1 MRTDSLERGRTSTR
15 QRILAAASHLF
26 SRDGFDV
33 TTVKEIA
40 RECQL
45 TDPALYYHFGS
56 KREILN
62 ALLVEPPVEH
72 MELRSRSEPTHD
84 ALIDDICR
92 VFYFWTDHVAL
103 LRVLYRQALE
113 DDADVAA
120 FARGLVESNDRLLMP
135 SIRQIYG
142 AEAERIYN
150 VISTLLTGINLDAI
164 IELGD
169 EYAEGVSSPSFRERL
184 RRLVTA
190 ALPVPVTQGTA

>member
-1 MRTDSLERGRTSTR
+1 MRTDSLERGRASTR

-56 KREILN
+56 KRDILN
-62 ALLVEPPVEH
+62 ALLVEPTVEY
-72 MELRSRSEPTHD
+72 MELRSHFEPTHD
-84 ALIDDICR
+84 ALIEDICS

-103 LRVLYRQALE
+103 FRVLYRQALE

-120 FARGLVESNDRLLMP
+120 FTRGLAESNDRLLMP

-142 AEAERIYN
+142 ADAERMYS

-169 EYAEGVSSPSFRERL
+169 DYARGVASHSFRARL
-184 RRLVTA
+184 RRLVSA
-190 ALPVPVTQGTA
+190 ALPAPVMQGAT